1 MRTIFGVP
9 HRSKV
14 LRRAAVTVL
23 AAALVAGA
31 ATPAAATAQDRPELH
46 KAIQE
51 WIDDGFAG
59 MQMRVH
65 DERGDWVG
73 SAGVRKLGESA
84 KPPTN
89 GRYWIGSTT
98 KTFMATVVLQL
109 VAEGRVGLDAS
120 VAGYLPNL
128 GLDPRITVRMMLQ
141 HTSGLFN
148 YTGDAY
154 DDGVWVPGLPSVGKE
169 WVDNRFKSY
178 QPDELV
184 RFALSKPAK
193 FAPGTSWSYANTNYT
208 LALLLIEKVTG
219 RPYAEEM
226 QRRILG
232 PLRLTGTSV
241 PGNRPDLPG
250 PHAHGYYRYED
261 AGQWKVVDVT
271 RQNLSL
277 LAGAGNMISTT
288 KDVQTFMSALVSGKL
303 LPAALLTE
311 MSTPD
316 PRSAGL
322 FGSYGLGLYVLDTGP
337 DCAGIVLNHDGS
349 PPGGYGSLMYSTP
362 DGSKVLTASLTSGD
376 AAVDTA
382 TVFPKAL
389 NRLINEVFCDGRQAQ

>member
-14 LRRAAVTVL
+14 VRRAAVTVL

-59 MQMRVH
+59 IQMRVH

-120 VAGYLPNL
+120 VAGYLPDL

-178 QPDELV
+178 QPEELV

-288 KDVQTFMSALVSGKL
+288 KDVQTFMSALVSGRL